1 MESVWNRVNNERREL
16 LLLKA
21 YKDVLSFANIADQ
34 PPVAEFELE
43 DEPGSNL
50 DDLQGYRL
58 VQAGGG
64 EEAGLDT
71 THLVNNS
78 PVIDE

>member
-21 YKDVLSFANIADQ
+21 YKDALSFANIADQ

-50 DDLQGYRL
+50 DDLQGYRSVL
-58 VQAGGG
+58 AGGG

-71 THLVNNS
+71 TPLVNNS

>member
-1 MESVWNRVNNERREL
+1 VNDERREL

-21 YKDVLSFANIADQ
+21 YKDALSFANIADQ

-50 DDLQGYRL
+50 DDLQGYRSVL
-58 VQAGGG
+58 ASRGKETGPD
-64 EEAGLDT
+64 AIPF
-71 THLVNNS
+71 VNNS
-78 PVIDE
+78 SVVDE

>member
-1 MESVWNRVNNERREL
+1 MNEERREL

-21 YKDVLSFANIADQ
+21 YKDALSFANVADQ
-34 PPVAEFELE
+34 PPVAEYELE

-58 VQAGGG
+58 LLAGGG
-64 EEAGLDT
+64 NETGPDAIPS
-71 THLVNNS
+71 VNNS
-78 PVIDE
+78 SVTDE

>member
-1 MESVWNRVNNERREL
+1 VNEERREL

-21 YKDVLSFANIADQ
+21 YKDALSFANIANQ

-50 DDLQGYRL
+50 DDLEVYRS
-58 VQAGGG
+58 ARASGGT
-64 EEAGLDT
+64 ERWPDAI
-71 THLVNNS
+71 NNS
-78 PVIDE
+78 SVIEE